1 MFFQTTIQMVKIYSE
16 PNYSQKQPLEIQ
28 DVLTAKLLHF
38 HFLFFDVKLP
48 ALLEFM
54 EAVSKMCYKH
64 LLQKD
69 PREPSCKI
77 SHSDNPLH
85 ASSA

>member
-1 MFFQTTIQMVKIYSE
+1 MLLFFWFYLFMSNSTHFA
-16 PNYSQKQPLEIQ
+16 NY
-28 DVLTAKLLHF
+28 VLTAKLLHF

-69 PREPSCKI
+69 PREPNCKI